1 MDCTVEIKVSCSNR
15 RPVSFGKL
23 RCPFPNSSR
32 QGPGRLGETN
42 NQGRTPPTTDS
53 ARCREPPRTQAPS
66 EAAGG
71 QEISGVGQRSASLG
85 GELRRSSVPEAPTRE
100 RLQARAGSAPL
111 AEGPGCASR
120 SPGRGCRGAASARR
134 GGSPCYAGDVRGTR
148 ARRAAQEA
156 PRWVP
161 GPGRGGGKG
170 RPQSGDTELALGS
183 CRGGRRPG
191 GFGGRRAAVGQPREE
206 AQGRR
211 TGNEAKM
218 REIREEAVLQAQEE
232 ARAKAAAKSAEKRER
247 GRFALDATIKLE
259 EAERKRIEELKE
271 QERKKST
278 EEIEAWKRQNEMQ
291 KKVCTKFQL
300 PNRNTEVLREIKEC
314 QNLGSFAG
322 KGVSTSGALAKG
334 GNYGNMFSEKIKED
348 SIPSPRPPGSIMI
361 HFTPRV
367 FPTAL
372 RESRI
377 PEEEEWLCKQAEARR
392 IINADIAEIEDLK
405 EEEKNPEWLKDK
417 GNKMFET
424 GNYLAAVNAYNLAIR
439 INNQIPTLYL
449 NRAACHLRLRN
460 LHKVIEDASQALEL
474 LTPPV
479 SNNAKARLKAHLRRG
494 TAFCELELYTE
505 GLQDYLAALKIEPTD
520 KNIGQD
526 VEKIRR
532 IIQGNE

>member
-1 MDCTVEIKVSCSNR
+1 MPVWVHDFSWEQTSEAVRLTV
-15 RPVSFGKL
+15 PL
-23 RCPFPNSSR
+23 RA
-32 QGPGRLGETN
+32 GRLRPHGLFCTERYLKVN
-42 NQGRTPPTTDS
+42 APPLLF
-53 ARCREPPRTQAPS
+53 
-66 EAAGG
+66 EAALFAPIDAERSRA
-71 QEISGVGQRSASLG
+71 EIRDGCVVFTLLKKEAVPWASL
-85 GELRRSSVPEAPTRE
+85 
-100 RLQARAGSAPL
+100 RA
-111 AEGPGCASR
+111 E
-120 SPGRGCRGAASARR
+120 
-134 GGSPCYAGDVRGTR
+134 D
-148 ARRAAQEA
+148 
-156 PRWVP
+156 
-161 GPGRGGGKG
+161 
-170 RPQSGDTELALGS
+170 
-183 CRGGRRPG
+183 
-191 GFGGRRAAVGQPREE
+191 
-206 AQGRR
+206 
-211 TGNEAKM
+211 GNEAKM

>member
-1 MDCTVEIKVSCSNR
+1 
-15 RPVSFGKL
+15 
-23 RCPFPNSSR
+23 
-32 QGPGRLGETN
+32 
-42 NQGRTPPTTDS
+42 
-53 ARCREPPRTQAPS
+53 
-66 EAAGG
+66 
-71 QEISGVGQRSASLG
+71 
-85 GELRRSSVPEAPTRE
+85 
-100 RLQARAGSAPL
+100 
-111 AEGPGCASR
+111 
-120 SPGRGCRGAASARR
+120 
-134 GGSPCYAGDVRGTR
+134 
-148 ARRAAQEA
+148 
-156 PRWVP
+156 
-161 GPGRGGGKG
+161 
-170 RPQSGDTELALGS
+170 
-183 CRGGRRPG
+183 
-191 GFGGRRAAVGQPREE
+191 
-206 AQGRR
+206 
-211 TGNEAKM
+211 M
-218 REIREEAVLQAQEE
+218 REIREEAVRQAQEE

-247 GRFALDATIKLE
+247 GRLALDAAIKLE

-271 QERKKST
+271 QERKKGT

-291 KKVCTKFQL
+291 KKVCTQFQL
-300 PNRNTEVLREIKEC
+300 PDRNTEVLGEIKEC

-322 KGVSTSGALAKG
+322 KGVSTSGALTKG

-424 GNYLAAVNAYNLAIR
+424 GNYLAA
-439 INNQIPTLYL
+439 
-449 NRAACHLRLRN
+449 
-460 LHKVIEDASQALEL
+460 ALEL

-505 GLQDYLAALKIEPTD
+505 DYLAALKIEPVD

>member
-1 MDCTVEIKVSCSNR
+1 MPVWVRDFSWEQTSEVVRLTV
-15 RPVSFGKL
+15 PL
-23 RCPFPNSSR
+23 RA
-32 QGPGRLGETN
+32 GRLRPHGLFCTEQYLKVN
-42 NQGRTPPTTDS
+42 APPLLF
-53 ARCREPPRTQAPS
+53 
-66 EAAGG
+66 EAALFAPIDAERSRA
-71 QEISGVGQRSASLG
+71 EIQDGCVVFTLLKKEAAPWASLRV
-85 GELRRSSVPEAPTRE
+85 E
-100 RLQARAGSAPL
+100 
-111 AEGPGCASR
+111 
-120 SPGRGCRGAASARR
+120 
-134 GGSPCYAGDVRGTR
+134 D
-148 ARRAAQEA
+148 
-156 PRWVP
+156 
-161 GPGRGGGKG
+161 
-170 RPQSGDTELALGS
+170 
-183 CRGGRRPG
+183 
-191 GFGGRRAAVGQPREE
+191 
-206 AQGRR
+206 
-211 TGNEAKM
+211 GNEAKM
-218 REIREEAVLQAQEE
+218 REIREEAVRQAQEE

-247 GRFALDATIKLE
+247 GRLALDAAIKLE

-300 PNRNTEVLREIKEC
+300 PDRNTEVLGEIKEC

-322 KGVSTSGALAKG
+322 KGVSTSGALTKG

-372 RESRI
+372 RESQI

-392 IINADIAEIEDLK
+392 IINADIAEIKDLK
-405 EEEKNPEWLKDK
+405 EEEKNPEC
-417 GNKMFET
+417 KMFET
-424 GNYLAAVNAYNLAIR
+424 GNYLAAINAYNLAIR
-439 INNQIPTLYL
+439 INSQIPTLYL

-460 LHKVIEDASQALEL
+460 LHKALEL

-494 TAFCELELYTE
+494 TAFCELELYKE